1 MELGLS
7 EDLYFLNR
15 NQLIFQGLQIKGG
28 LCLSLLP
35 VYFLEFHYS

>member
-7 EDLYFLNR
+7 EDLYLYW
-15 NQLIFQGLQIKGG
+15 NQLIFQGLQIKDG
-28 LCLSLLP
+28 LCPSHLP